1 MKPELAPTIPLL
13 ASQAGPLAKP
23 EVLQAEPKAPAVEA
37 PKPLSVEDGFDPRM
51 RDFHLSRDL
60 ALFARVLRH
69 ARGGRRV
76 MAIFAATIVVTMG
89 NMVGQVWLN
98 EWNGRFFDALGRRE
112 LTEFLLLL
120 WTFLIIIAVLLALTV
135 TQTFLQERLKLR
147 LRDWIARH
155 LLGALMK
162 PMRLYQLSFA
172 GPYGRNPDQRLQEDT
187 RLLGDLTADLGCGL
201 VYSLLQI
208 TAFVG
213 VLWALSAQ
221 VAFEVAGYHV
231 AIPGY
236 MVWCAIAYALC
247 GSGLTWLVGR
257 PLIALNAERY
267 LREAEFRFALVR
279 VNESGESI
287 ALHGGEDD
295 EHRHLG
301 VSLAAVI
308 DTMRR
313 ISSSLAH
320 LTWITAGTGWLS
332 IVVPVL
338 VAAPAYFGGSL
349 SLGGL
354 IMVAGA
360 FSQVQWAMRWFVD
373 NFSRLADWRAA
384 IHRVARFREAL
395 DHLPAVEEGSE
406 EIKRVLHPQGNLA
419 FEGVRILLPDGHI
432 IIEEASATFAPGDRV
447 LIVGETGAGKS
458 TLFRAVAGLWPWGSG
473 TILTPPPESM
483 AFLPQRPYLP
493 LGTLRNAV
501 TYPSPPNAC
510 SNADVQRALRRCDLG
525 SLVPKLDRVE
535 RWDRELSLGEQ
546 ERIAFVRLLLHKPG
560 WIFLDEA
567 TAALDEESQRR
578 IMSLF
583 DDELKNAT
591 LLSIGHRPDL
601 AVYHNRTLQLI
612 HGREGAR
619 LRLKPTSVPPAR
631 PAPPQHWWQR
641 IADRWRSRPGSRV
654 RRESCPGP
662 AATAPDTLD
671 VDQ

>member
-1 MKPELAPTIPLL
+1 
-13 ASQAGPLAKP
+13 
-23 EVLQAEPKAPAVEA
+23 
-37 PKPLSVEDGFDPRM
+37 M
-51 RDFHLSRDL
+51 R
-60 ALFARVLRH
+60 
-69 ARGGRRV
+69 
-76 MAIFAATIVVTMG
+76 I
-89 NMVGQVWLN
+89 
-98 EWNGRFFDALGRRE
+98 
-112 LTEFLLLL
+112 
-120 WTFLIIIAVLLALTV
+120 
-135 TQTFLQERLKLR
+135 
-147 LRDWIARH
+147 
-155 LLGALMK
+155 
-162 PMRLYQLSFA
+162 YQLSFA

-208 TAFVG
+208 IAFVG

-221 VAFEVAGYHV
+221 VAFDVAGHHV

-236 MVWCAIAYALC
+236 MVWCAIAYALI

-267 LREAEFRFALVR
+267 AREAEFRFALVR

-287 ALHGGEDD
+287 ALHGGEED

-308 DTMRR
+308 DAMRR

-332 IVVPVL
+332 IVVPIL
-338 VAAPAYFGGSL
+338 VAAPAYFGGTL

-384 IHRVARFREAL
+384 IHRVARFREVL
-395 DHLPAVEEGSE
+395 DDLPAVEEGRRRS
-406 EIKRVLHPQGNLA
+406 RAPCTPTGNLA

-432 IIEEASATFAPGDRV
+432 IIEEASASFTPGDRV

-501 TYPSPPNAC
+501 TYPSPPTPIPMPRSDRRSGAATSAVSSPSSTG
-510 SNADVQRALRRCDLG
+510 SNGGTASCRSASRSASPSRAPPAQAGLGLSRR
-525 SLVPKLDRVE
+525 SDRRARRREPAPHHGPVRRRAEE
-535 RWDRELSLGEQ
+535 RHRAE
-546 ERIAFVRLLLHKPG
+546 
-560 WIFLDEA
+560 
-567 TAALDEESQRR
+567 
-578 IMSLF
+578 
-583 DDELKNAT
+583 
-591 LLSIGHRPDL
+591 HRPPPGSRRLPHPD
-601 AVYHNRTLQLI
+601 ASTRPW
-612 HGREGAR
+612 AR
-619 LRLKPTSVPPAR
+619 RRPAQAQAAER
-631 PAPPQHWWQR
+631 PAPSPT
-641 IADRWRSRPGSRV
+641 
-654 RRESCPGP
+654 P
-662 AATAPDTLD
+662 AAALVAEARRPVALATDFKRSMREMHRAARDRIRRDRARAPKQIDGKLQIEHALKPATRTSMAFF
-671 VDQ
+671 

>member
-1 MKPELAPTIPLL
+1 MKTDL
-13 ASQAGPLAKP
+13 ASTFPPLASHPSPPAKP
-23 EVLQAEPKAPAVEA
+23 GTLTVEPPSLVFEP
-37 PKPLSVEDGFDPRM
+37 PKPLSVTEGFDPQM

-60 ALFARVLRH
+60 GLFARVLRR
-69 ARGGRRV
+69 APGGRRV
-76 MAIFAATIVVTMG
+76 MAIFAATIVVTVG
-89 NMVGQVWLN
+89 NMAGQVWLN
-98 EWNGRFFDALGRRE
+98 DWNGQFFDALARKE
-112 LTEFLLLL
+112 LKEFLVLL
-120 WTFLIIIAVLLALTV
+120 WTFLIIIAVLLTLTV
-135 TQTFLQERLKLR
+135 AQTFLQERLKLR
-147 LRDWIARH
+147 LREWIARH
-155 LLGALMK
+155 LLSAWME
-162 PMRLYQLSFA
+162 PMRIYQLGFA
-172 GPYGRNPDQRLQEDT
+172 GPYGHNPDQRLQEDT

-208 TAFVG
+208 VAFVG

-221 VAFEVAGYHV
+221 IAFTVAGYYV

-287 ALHGGEDD
+287 ALHGGEED

-313 ISSSLAH
+313 ISSSLAR
-320 LTWITAGTGWLS
+320 LTWITSGTGWLS
-332 IVVPVL
+332 IVVPIL
-338 VAAPAYFGGSL
+338 VAAPAYFGGTL

-360 FSQVQWAMRWFVD
+360 FSQVQLAMRWFVD

-395 DHLPAVEEGSE
+395 DHLPAIEEGSE
-406 EIKRVLHPQGNLA
+406 EITRTPHPEGKLA

-432 IIEEASATFAPGDRV
+432 IIEDASASFAPGDRV
-447 LIVGETGAGKS
+447 LITGETGAGKS

-473 TILTPPPESM
+473 TILTPPAQSM

-501 TYPSPPNAC
+501 TYPSRPDAY
-510 SNADVQRALRRCDLG
+510 SDADVRQALRRCDLG
-525 SLVPKLDRVE
+525 SLIPKLDRVE

-546 ERIAFVRLLLHKPG
+546 ERIAFARLLLHKPA

-567 TAALDEESQRR
+567 TAALDEDSQRH
-578 IMSLF
+578 IMGLF
-583 DDELKNAT
+583 DDELKEAAV
-591 LLSIGHRPDL
+591 LSIGHRPDL
-601 AVYHNRTLQLI
+601 AVYYTRTLQLI

-619 LRLKPTSVPPAR
+619 LRLKPLN
-631 PAPPQHWWQR
+631 APPPLPPGWPQRLADWWR
-641 IADRWRSRPGSRV
+641 HLPILKMR
-654 RRESCPGP
+654 
-662 AATAPDTLD
+662 
-671 VDQ
+671 

>member
-1 MKPELAPTIPLL
+1 MLQTAPDIAIAAIKP
-13 ASQAGPLAKP
+13 
-23 EVLQAEPKAPAVEA
+23 APAGE
-37 PKPLSVEDGFDPRM
+37 PFDAEL
-51 RDFHLSRDL
+51 RDFDLSRDL
-60 ALFARVLRH
+60 LLFARVLRR
-69 ARGGRRV
+69 APGGRRV
-76 MAIFAATIVVTMG
+76 MAIFVASIVVTIG

-98 EWNGRFFDALGRRE
+98 EWNGQFFDALARKE
-112 LTEFLLLL
+112 MAEFFHHL
-120 WTFLIIIAVLLALTV
+120 WTFVIIIAVLLALTV
-135 TQTFLQERLKLR
+135 AQTFLQERLKLR
-147 LRDWIARH
+147 LREWIARH
-155 LLGALMK
+155 LLVAWLQ
-162 PMRLYQLSFA
+162 PMRVYQLSFA

-187 RLLGDLTADLGCGL
+187 RLLGDLSADLGCGL

-208 TAFVG
+208 MAFVG

-221 VAFEVAGYHV
+221 VAFDVAGHHV

-236 MVWCAIAYALC
+236 MVWCAVAYALT

-267 LREAEFRFALVR
+267 AREAEFRFALVR

-287 ALHGGEDD
+287 ALHGGEED

-301 VSLAAVI
+301 GSLEAVI

-332 IVVPVL
+332 LVVPIL
-338 VAAPAYFGGSL
+338 VAAPAYFGGTL

-384 IHRVARFREAL
+384 IHRVARFREVL
-395 DHLPAVEEGSE
+395 DDLPAIEEGAE
-406 EIKRVLHPQGNLA
+406 EIRRAPHPEGNLA

-432 IIEEASATFAPGDRV
+432 IIEEASASFMPGDRV
-447 LIVGETGAGKS
+447 LITGETGAGKS

-473 TILTPPPESM
+473 TILTPAPEAM

-501 TYPSPPNAC
+501 TYPSPPHAY
-510 SNADVQRALRRCDLG
+510 SDADVRRALERCDLG
-525 SLVPKLDRVE
+525 SLAAKLDREE

-546 ERIAFVRLLLHKPG
+546 ERLAFARLLLHKPG
-560 WIFLDEA
+560 WVFLDEA
-567 TAALDEESQRR
+567 TAALDEESQRH
-578 IMSLF
+578 IMGLF
-583 DDELKNAT
+583 DDELKNT
-591 LLSIGHRPDL
+591 TVLSIGHRPDL
-601 AVYHNRTLQLI
+601 AVYHTRTLQLI

-619 LRLKPTSVPPAR
+619 LKLKPSIIPP
-631 PAPPQHWWQR
+631 PPRRWLQRVADWWPPPPP
-641 IADRWRSRPGSRV
+641 PGGR
-654 RRESCPGP
+654 
-662 AATAPDTLD
+662 
-671 VDQ
+671 

>member
-1 MKPELAPTIPLL
+1 MKTDL
-13 ASQAGPLAKP
+13 ASAIPALASHPGPLAKP
-23 EVLQAEPKAPAVEA
+23 EVPQVAPPAMAAEAA
-37 PKPLSVEDGFDPRM
+37 KPLSTEDGFDPRM

-60 ALFARVLRH
+60 ALFARVLGR
-69 ARGGRRV
+69 APGGRRV
-76 MAIFAATIVVTMG
+76 MAIFAAIIVVTMG
-89 NMVGQVWLN
+89 NMAGQVWLN
-98 EWNGRFFDALGRRE
+98 EWNGRFFDALARRE

-135 TQTFLQERLKLR
+135 GQTFLQERLKLR

-208 TAFVG
+208 AAFVG

-221 VAFEVAGYHV
+221 VAFEVAGHRI
-231 AIPGY
+231 AIPGF
-236 MVWCAIAYALC
+236 MVWCAIAYALF

-287 ALHGGEDD
+287 ALHGGEED

-332 IVVPVL
+332 IVVPIL
-338 VAAPAYFGGSL
+338 VAAPAYFAGDL

-354 IMVAGA
+354 VMVAGA

-406 EIKRVLHPQGNLA
+406 EIRRVLHPEGKLA

-432 IIEEASATFAPGDRV
+432 IIEEASATFAPGERV
-447 LIVGETGAGKS
+447 LFTGETGAGKS

-473 TILTPPPESM
+473 TILTPPPGSM

-501 TYPSPPNAC
+501 TYPSPPNAF
-510 SNADVQRALRRCDLG
+510 SDADVRRALRRCDLG
-525 SLVPKLDRVE
+525 ALVPKLDRVE

-546 ERIAFVRLLLHKPG
+546 ERIAFVRLLLHRPG

-583 DDELKNAT
+583 DDELKDAT

-601 AVYHNRTLQLI
+601 AVYHTRTLQLV

-619 LRLKPTSVPPAR
+619 LRLKPAGVPP
-631 PAPPQHWWQR
+631 PPPPTPPPRRWWQR
-641 IADRWRSRPGSRV
+641 LADRWRLRPGAEGR
-654 RRESCPGP
+654 
-662 AATAPDTLD
+662 
-671 VDQ
+671 

>member
-1 MKPELAPTIPLL
+1 MKTDL
-13 ASQAGPLAKP
+13 ASTLPPVAAHPPPLEKP
-23 EVLQAEPKAPAVEA
+23 EVLQTAPDITIAAIKPAPAG
-37 PKPLSVEDGFDPRM
+37 DHFDAEL
-51 RDFHLSRDL
+51 RDFDLTRDL
-60 ALFARVLRH
+60 LLFTRVLRQ
-69 ARGGRRV
+69 APGGGRV
-76 MAIFAATIVVTMG
+76 MAIFVASIVVTIG

-98 EWNGRFFDALGRRE
+98 EWNGQFFDALARKE
-112 LTEFLLLL
+112 MAEFLHHL
-120 WTFLIIIAVLLALTV
+120 WTFVIIIAVLLALTV
-135 TQTFLQERLKLR
+135 AQTFLQERLKLR
-147 LRDWIARH
+147 LREWIARH
-155 LLGALMK
+155 LLVAWLK
-162 PMRLYQLSFA
+162 PMRVYQLSFA

-208 TAFVG
+208 VAFVG

-221 VAFEVAGYHV
+221 VAFDVAGHHV

-236 MVWCAIAYALC
+236 MVWCAVAYALT

-267 LREAEFRFALVR
+267 AREAEFRFALVR

-287 ALHGGEDD
+287 ALHGGEED

-301 VSLAAVI
+301 GSLEAVI

-332 IVVPVL
+332 LVVPIL
-338 VAAPAYFGGSL
+338 VAAPAYFGGTL

-384 IHRVARFREAL
+384 IHRVARFREVL
-395 DHLPAVEEGSE
+395 DDLPAIEEGAE
-406 EIKRVLHPQGNLA
+406 EIKRAPHPEGNLA

-432 IIEEASATFAPGDRV
+432 IIEEASASFMPGDRV

-458 TLFRAVAGLWPWGSG
+458 TLFRAIAGLWPWGSG
-473 TILTPPPESM
+473 TILTPAPEAM

-501 TYPSPPNAC
+501 TYPSPPDAY
-510 SNADVQRALRRCDLG
+510 SDADIRRALERCDLG
-525 SLVPKLDRVE
+525 SLVAKLDREE

-546 ERIAFVRLLLHKPG
+546 ERIAFARLLLHKPG
-560 WIFLDEA
+560 WVFLDEA
-567 TAALDEESQRR
+567 TAALDEDSQRH
-578 IMSLF
+578 IMGLF
-583 DDELKNAT
+583 NDELKNT
-591 LLSIGHRPDL
+591 TVLSIGHRPDL
-601 AVYHNRTLQLI
+601 AVYHTRTLQLI

-619 LRLKPTSVPPAR
+619 LRLKPSIVPP
-631 PAPPQHWWQR
+631 PPRRWMQRVADWWPPPPP
-641 IADRWRSRPGSRV
+641 PGSR
-654 RRESCPGP
+654 
-662 AATAPDTLD
+662 
-671 VDQ
+671 